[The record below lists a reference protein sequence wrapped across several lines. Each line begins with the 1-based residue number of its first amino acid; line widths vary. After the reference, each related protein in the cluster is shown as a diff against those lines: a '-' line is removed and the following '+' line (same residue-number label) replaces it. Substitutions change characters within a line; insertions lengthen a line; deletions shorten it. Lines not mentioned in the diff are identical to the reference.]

1 MIIFLKFKNNNI
13 ILNTKPLTMKTEE
26 IKQRYDGFPA
36 RIKDENA
43 KITALAKG
51 LTALNK
57 THASK
62 FIQFI
67 KAAFPF

>member
-1 MIIFLKFKNNNI
+1 
-13 ILNTKPLTMKTEE
+13 MKTEE
-26 IKQRYDGFPA
+26 IKQRYDAFPA
-36 RIKDENA
+36 RVKDENA

-62 FIQFI
+62 FIYI
-67 KAAFPF
+67 

>member
-1 MIIFLKFKNNNI
+1 
-13 ILNTKPLTMKTEE
+13 MKTEE

-36 RIKDENA
+36 RIKDENT